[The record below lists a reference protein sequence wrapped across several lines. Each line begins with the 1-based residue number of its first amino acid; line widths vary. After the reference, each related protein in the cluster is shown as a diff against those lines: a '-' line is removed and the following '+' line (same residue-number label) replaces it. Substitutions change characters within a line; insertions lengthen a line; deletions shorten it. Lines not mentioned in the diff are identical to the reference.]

1 MPAERKKIQSRRC
14 QACDKMGHNRATCK
28 EIPTTLAEQ
37 VVVAKKTTTT
47 TALPKNKTKSKTT
60 FTTAAPLKFFVHH
73 VNYASEHSPHVV
85 NLKKKTEHLW
95 NKVESS
101 APEHTNSLYHSY
113 HETTAQEDTSAPA
126 IFSIPTNF
134 IDNTQPSLIDKIR
147 TIITTWHANQAKPE
161 NIFSINL
168 SNTTTAP
175 LQFAVNE
182 PVIKPSKKPITWHRD
197 AIEALKAVFPTRRFV
212 SAVVLLLVAITIPGP
227 AFGYYESMVTT
238 KQTLVKNS
246 TDAFIALQNST
257 KALKQADLVK
267 AAAST
272 NDALNKFNK
281 ALATIEDHQFIETV
295 TSIIPTFGN
304 SITSRQKI
312 LLAGQEI
319 TVGNSYLLQGL
330 AAAQKKET
338 TFTGRLQIVLNTI
351 HDALPNY
358 QKAKDNLETVDS
370 TAVPVEYQAQFNEF
384 KQILGTLVHDFTTI
398 DQLGSSFL
406 DIFGGKG
413 NRRYLLVFQN
423 PHEMRATGGFMG
435 SFAIM
440 DIKDGEITKL
450 DVPAGGTY
458 DLQGQ
463 LKKFVQPPTPLL
475 LSNKRW
481 EFQDANWF
489 PDFPTTAEKILWFYR
504 NSYGVTADGVIA
516 INATVLERLLTVL
529 GPIADDKRSVT
540 LDAINVIPTLQKIV
554 EEGPE
559 KKTNKPKQIIA
570 DLAPTLLGNIKNAN
584 TNTLLP
590 LLTQLQE
597 AVEQK
602 EIQAY
607 FTDDTTEASIKHLG
621 WSGAVLPTTPT
632 QDYLLVVNSNIQ
644 GQKSDA
650 MIQQAISHQ
659 AVVSADGSVF
669 NTVTIT
675 REHTGTADTTLYGHV
690 NIDYLRV
697 YVPEGS
703 ELVNASGFTWPDEKA
718 FRAPEKWYTAD
729 SLLSETELEQGIDQK
744 SGTRITHEFNKT
756 AFGNWI
762 ITEPGTT
769 SQVTFTYRLPF
780 KLNSETTK
788 ISSWQKILSP
798 LEQSL
803 MQYQLVV
810 QKQSG
815 VKTSFDSQIIFPDTW
830 KPYWQDGVNMALA
843 TNGARITPSE
853 LVKDSIWSLMMRD

>member
-1 MPAERKKIQSRRC
+1 MLAERKKIQLRRC
-14 QACDKMGHNRATCK
+14 QACDKVGHNRATCR
-28 EIPTTLAEQ
+28 EIPTSPVEPIVAAKIATAEPAPIKNATKNQ
-37 VVVAKKTTTT
+37 TSIA
-47 TALPKNKTKSKTT
+47 TAQ
-60 FTTAAPLKFFVHH
+60 PLKFFVHH
-73 VNYASEHSPHVV
+73 VSYSPEHSPHVV
-85 NLKKKTEHLW
+85 NLKKKTEHVW
-95 NKVESS
+95 NKVETS
-101 APEHTNSLYHSY
+101 APEHANSLYHSY
-113 HETTAQEDTSAPA
+113 HETPAQEDVAPA

-134 IDNTQPSLIDKIR
+134 INTKQLSLLERAKAKMA
-147 TIITTWHANQAKPE
+147 TWHTSQAKPE
-161 NIFSINL
+161 NIFSANL
-168 SNTTTAP
+168 SNTTAAQITADEP
-175 LQFAVNE
+175 LS
-182 PVIKPSKKPITWHRD
+182 KTLKKPITWHHD
-197 AIEALKAVFPTRRFV
+197 AADALKTAFPARRFA
-212 SAVVLLLVAITIPGP
+212 SAVVLLLIAITIPGP
-227 AFGYYESMVTT
+227 ALGYYETMVTT
-238 KQTLVKNS
+238 KQTLTKDS
-246 TDAFIALQNST
+246 TDAFMALQDST
-257 KALKQADLVK
+257 KALKQADLVR

-281 ALATIEDHQFIETV
+281 VLATIEDHQFIETV
-295 TSIIPTFGN
+295 SSIIPTFGN
-304 SITSRQKI
+304 SIASRQKI

-319 TVGNSYLLQGL
+319 TVGNSYLLHGITQ
-330 AAAQKKET
+330 AQKKET

-351 HDALPNY
+351 HEALPNY

-384 KQILGTLVHDFTTI
+384 KQILGTLVHDLTTI

-423 PHEMRATGGFMG
+423 PHEIRATGGFMG

-489 PDFPTTAEKILWFYR
+489 PDFPTTADKILWFYR

-516 INATVLERLLTVL
+516 INASVLERLLTVL
-529 GPIADDKRSVT
+529 GPIADDKRAVT
-540 LDAINVIPTLQKIV
+540 LDAINAIPTLQKIV

-559 KKTNKPKQIIA
+559 KKLNKPKQIIA
-570 DLAPTLLGNIKNAN
+570 DLAPTLLSNIKKAD
-584 TNTLLP
+584 TTTLLP

-597 AVEQK
+597 AIEQK

-607 FTDDTTEASIKHLG
+607 FTDDATEASIKNLG
-621 WSGAVLPTTPT
+621 WSGAILPTTPN
-632 QDYLLVVNSNIQ
+632 QDYLLVINSNIQ

-650 MIQQAISHQ
+650 MIKQDISHQ
-659 AVVSADGSVF
+659 AVVSSDGSVY

-675 REHTGTADTTLYGHV
+675 REHTGIADKTLYGHT

-703 ELVNASGFTWPDEKA
+703 ELMNASGFTWPDEKA
-718 FRAPEKWYTAD
+718 FRSPEKWYTAD
-729 SLLSETELEQGIDQK
+729 SLLSETEIEQGIDQK
-744 SGTRITHEFNKT
+744 SGTRITHEFKKT
-756 AFGNWI
+756 AFGNWV
-762 ITEPGTT
+762 ITEPGTK

-780 KLNSETTK
+780 KLNSEAAH
-788 ISSWQKILSP
+788 ISGWQKLLSP

-815 VKTSFDSQIIFPDTW
+815 VKTSFDSQIIFPETW
-830 KPYWQDGVNMALA
+830 KPYWQDGDNMTLA
-843 TNGARITPSE
+843 TNGARIMPSE
-853 LVKDSIWSLMMRD
+853 LTKDSVWSLMMRD